1 MTPRSRCQVG
11 AVVLIGV
18 VLWSSGARVQSQG
31 RPYRIGVLNDTFTLA
46 SPTVTGL
53 RAGIKAEGLEEGRDA
68 RFAVRSTGG
77 DETKVAPLAAALVRE
92 NPDVVVALGERGTRA
107 AMAAAPQIPVV
118 FMQISDPVA
127 AGLVSS
133 VTRPGG
139 SVTGISNLRADLV
152 PKRLELAKALMPN
165 LRRLLMVYDVQDAAS
180 VIDSQRAQEAASRL
194 KLNIVIRAV
203 RSQEEAVRELKTA
216 SARDVLLAPAAVNL
230 NIMELVLNLNLYAV
244 APAIFPWSFWVQAGG
259 AASYGPDLYAEG
271 VQGARLVVKILRGAR
286 PADLPVEGTDKIELT
301 VNRKTL
307 RAFGMTIPTAL
318 AGRVDKVFEGIGE

>member
-107 AMAAAPQIPVV
+107 AMEI
-118 FMQISDPVA
+118 
-127 AGLVSS
+127 G
-133 VTRPGG
+133 
-139 SVTGISNLRADLV
+139 RAHV
-152 PKRLELAKALMPN
+152 
-165 LRRLLMVYDVQDAAS
+165 
-180 VIDSQRAQEAASRL
+180 
-194 KLNIVIRAV
+194 
-203 RSQEEAVRELKTA
+203 
-216 SARDVLLAPAAVNL
+216 
-230 NIMELVLNLNLYAV
+230 
-244 APAIFPWSFWVQAGG
+244 
-259 AASYGPDLYAEG
+259 
-271 VQGARLVVKILRGAR
+271 
-286 PADLPVEGTDKIELT
+286 
-301 VNRKTL
+301 
-307 RAFGMTIPTAL
+307 
-318 AGRVDKVFEGIGE
+318 